1 MRFCVKLD
9 EQTYAQP
16 VACYRK
22 RLLFNIAASFTAY
35 GVIIACWDASL
46 WCAIALVMCRKNP
59 ATRCFGFS

>member
-22 RLLFNIAASFTAY
+22 RLRFNIAASFVTH
-35 GVIIACWDASL
+35 GVIIAC
-46 WCAIALVMCRKNP
+46 
-59 ATRCFGFS
+59 